1 MKEVLLRTIENID
14 WITLILCC
22 SITTMVLA
30 KIFYYGRFVNFI
42 ILPFNNK
49 YIFLYNKKDKL
60 SHWFTIFLSIF
71 QVLNFALFVY
81 FLDSIF
87 NFSQHTQTPFTY
99 IIILGF
105 LIAFFLSKLILH
117 LCNAFIFNIQAAVIE
132 FLFKKISYFNY
143 SSFVMFVA
151 NILLTYIVKDSK
163 IVIYVSLLLIITI
176 NTLGWVTAIRNHQKL
191 ITNNF
196 FYFILY
202 LCALEIAPLVLLGD
216 YFKD

>member
-1 MKEVLLRTIENID
+1 MKEVLLRTIENVD

-22 SITTMVLA
+22 SIATMVLA
-30 KIFYYGRFVNFI
+30 KKIYYGRFANFI

-60 SHWFTIFLSIF
+60 SHWFTIFISIF
-71 QVLNFALFVY
+71 QLLNFALFLY
-81 FLDSIF
+81 YLDSIF
-87 NFSQHTQTPFTY
+87 HVTQRSTTPFSYMIT
-99 IIILGF
+99 LGV
-105 LIAFFLSKLILH
+105 LIAFFFSKLILH
-117 LCNAFIFNIQAAVIE
+117 LCNAFVFNIQGAISE

-143 SSFVMFVA
+143 SSLVMFIA

-163 IVIYVSLLLIITI
+163 IVIYISVLLIITI

-202 LCALEIAPLVLLGD
+202 LCTLEIAPLVLLGD

>member
-1 MKEVLLRTIENID
+1 MKEVLLRSIENID

-22 SITTMVLA
+22 SITTLVLA
-30 KIFYYGRFVNFI
+30 KKIYYGRFVNFI

-71 QVLNFALFVY
+71 QLLNFTLFLY
-81 FLDSIF
+81 FIDSVFKLSHHI
-87 NFSQHTQTPFTY
+87 NTPFTY
-99 IIILGF
+99 IITLGIL
-105 LIAFFLSKLILH
+105 ITFFFSKLILH
-117 LCNAFIFNIQAAVIE
+117 LCNAFVFNMQGAISE

-143 SSFVMFVA
+143 SSLIMFVA
-151 NILLTYIVKDSK
+151 NILLAYILKDSK
-163 IVIYVSLLLIITI
+163 IVIYITVLLIAVI
-176 NTLGWVTAIRNHQKL
+176 NILGWVTAIRNHQKL

>member
-22 SITTMVLA
+22 SITTVVLA
-30 KIFYYGRFVNFI
+30 KKLFYGRFTNFI

-71 QVLNFALFVY
+71 QLLNFTLFLY
-81 FLDSIF
+81 FIDSIF
-87 NFSQHTQTPFTY
+87 NFSHHTNTPFTY
-99 IIILGF
+99 IITLGI
-105 LIAFFLSKLILH
+105 LIAFFFSKLILH
-117 LCNAFIFNIQAAVIE
+117 LGNAFVFNIQGPVSE

-143 SSFVMFVA
+143 SSLVMFVA
-151 NILLTYIVKDSK
+151 NILLAYILKDSK
-163 IVIYVSLLLIITI
+163 IVVYVSILLITAI
-176 NTLGWVTAIRNHQKL
+176 NILGWVTAIRNHQKL